1 MTIAERKARE
11 AYDRMNPWW
20 PMNEVKPDGTVCE
33 LLFNDMVGCF
43 DADPGRYFLDHD
55 GRWYRIE
62 PPGPCHLT
70 PINWRPAFARLT
82 PERRHFLKQK
92 SARRTAG

>member
-11 AYDRMNPWW
+11 AYDRKNPWQ
-20 PMNEVKPDGTVCE
+20 PMTEAKPDGTVCE

-43 DADPGRYFLDHD
+43 EADPGRYFLDHD

-62 PPGPCHLT
+62 PPGSCVRT
-70 PINWRPAFARLT
+70 AINWRPAFARLA
-82 PERRHFLKQK
+82 PERRHYIKQQT
-92 SARRTAG
+92 RIR

>member
-1 MTIAERKARE
+1 MTIAQLKARQ
-11 AYDRMNPWW
+11 AYDRMNPWR
-20 PMNEVKPDGTVCE
+20 PMPDAKPDGTVCE

-62 PPGPCHLT
+62 PPGACPRIA
-70 PINWRPAFARLT
+70 INWRPAFAQIT
-82 PERRHFLKQK
+82 PERRHHLKQQ
-92 SARRTAG
+92 ARRA

>member
-11 AYDRMNPWW
+11 AYDRANPWRAM
-20 PMNEVKPDGTVCE
+20 PEAKADGTVCE

-43 DADPGRYFLDHD
+43 DADPGRYFLDD
-55 GRWYRIE
+55 GHWYRID
-62 PPGPCHLT
+62 PPGRCAFT

-82 PERRHFLKQK
+82 PERRHFLKQQ
-92 SARRTAG
+92 ARRQ